1 MQRRKQRQCAGTKG
15 VWGRELIDSAART
28 LCGDLYYIIMTLLA
42 EFVDDDGG
50 YREGVAARESMIF
63 HDDIPPF

>member
-1 MQRRKQRQCAGTKG
+1 MQRRKLRQCPGTKG
-15 VWGRELIDSAART
+15 VWGRELIAART
-28 LCGDLYYIIMTLLA
+28 LCGDLYYIIISLLA

-63 HDDIPPF
+63 RDDIPPL